1 VPAVRRVQQKI
12 GRRYFE
18 SETLERLMPL
28 RPVTQFVVTAGACA
42 V

>member
-1 VPAVRRVQQKI
+1 MSSKNVYSVAVSMADV
-12 GRRYFE
+12 FF
-18 SETLERLMPL
+18 SSERLMPL